1 MLSSDV
7 NPSDPSLVDL
17 TDDHD
22 VPSNAQIEE
31 YGYGSD
37 SDLEDCDD
45 LIPVTN
51 PEAPKDRSASK
62 DDDE

>member
-1 MLSSDV
+1 MSGSDV

-22 VPSNAQIEE
+22 VPSNAQIDD

-37 SDLEDCDD
+37 SDLEDCNDP
-45 LIPVTN
+45 IPTT
-51 PEAPKDRSASK
+51 PEAPKNHSVSK